1 MARAY
6 YHREVLPF
14 AAMIGA
20 ECVNVGLNI
29 LFKAATLRGMS
40 YNIFSAYSFA
50 ISTIVL
56 IPFLLIFPSTA
67 VLPSFKLPLVSRICL
82 LVFAGS
88 FGKIL
93 GYKGIEYSSPT
104 LSSAISNLVPAF
116 TFILAIIF
124 RMEKVEIRSS
134 STQAKI
140 IGTIVSISGAFVVVL
155 YKGPTVFTSVSSVS
169 LQWPLGSA
177 LSQWLIG
184 GLLLVA
190 EFLLFSIWN
199 IVLAQVM
206 KIYPAEFT
214 VVFLYNLFATILC
227 VLVCLIA
234 EPNFSSWILRPS
246 IAITAVVYSGFI
258 GAFINVVHTWGLHL
272 KGPVYVAIFR
282 PLSIAIAA
290 AMSAL
295 FLGDALY
302 LGSVI
307 GAVIISTGFYA
318 VIWGKAKEEATVDD
332 DQQHP
337 LLQKL

>member
-6 YHREVLPF
+6 CHREVLPF
-14 AAMIGA
+14 AGMIGA

-40 YNIFSAYSFA
+40 YNIFSAYSFV

-56 IPFLLIFPSTA
+56 IPFLFIFPSTA
-67 VLPSFKLPLVSRICL
+67 VLPSFKLPLVYRICL

-104 LSSAISNLVPAF
+104 LSSAISNLVPVF

-124 RMEKVEIRSS
+124 RMEKVAIRSS

-140 IGTIVSISGAFVVVL
+140 IGTTVSISGAFVVVL

-169 LQWPLGSA
+169 LQWPLGSSQ
-177 LSQWLIG
+177 SQWLIG

-190 EFLLFSIWN
+190 EFLLFSIFY
-199 IVLAQVM
+199 IVLAQFLDS
-206 KIYPAEFT
+206 KTNYSYCCCHILGIY
-214 VVFLYNLFATILC
+214 
-227 VLVCLIA
+227 
-234 EPNFSSWILRPS
+234 WS
-246 IAITAVVYSGFI
+246 I
-258 GAFINVVHTWGLHL
+258 INVVHTWGLHL

-318 VIWGKAKEEATVDD
+318 VIWGKAKEEAMVDD